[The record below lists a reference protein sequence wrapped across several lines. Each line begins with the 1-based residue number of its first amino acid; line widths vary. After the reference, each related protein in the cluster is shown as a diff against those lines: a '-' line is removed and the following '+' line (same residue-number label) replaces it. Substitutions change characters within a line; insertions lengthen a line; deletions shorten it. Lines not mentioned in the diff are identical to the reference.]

1 MFCWSWL
8 AGYLQRGLGI
18 PPAGRM
24 ARWRDGRGGE
34 GGGGRTS
41 ASMCLP
47 CTDINL
53 DRILFFVV
61 ERVKKSK
68 LYDSLE
74 MNSCE
79 HVIWLKL

>member
-34 GGGGRTS
+34 GGGGRKS

-47 CTDINL
+47 CPDINL
-53 DRILFFVV
+53 DRILAYCPFVNMTD
-61 ERVKKSK
+61 
-68 LYDSLE
+68 LL
-74 MNSCE
+74 
-79 HVIWLKL
+79 LKGLKNVRRMKVWR